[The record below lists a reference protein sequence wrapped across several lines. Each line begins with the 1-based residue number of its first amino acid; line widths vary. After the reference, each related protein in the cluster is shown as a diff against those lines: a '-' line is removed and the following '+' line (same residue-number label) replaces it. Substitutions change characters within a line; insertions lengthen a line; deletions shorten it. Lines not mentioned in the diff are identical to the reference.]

1 MSSITWHG
9 TVGPDSHPS
18 PPAATATRTVTV
30 RPDERDGIIFLNRY
44 TNDDI
49 PAHLA
54 GEDEE
59 TARRFGWWPSWR
71 RLCDS

>member
-1 MSSITWHG
+1 M
-9 TVGPDSHPS
+9 
-18 PPAATATRTVTV
+18 

-44 TNDDI
+44 TDDDI

-59 TARRFGWWPSWR
+59 TARRFGWWPTWR